1 MRADRRGA
9 VRMGAAQAELE
20 ARLDIGLGVVR
31 GAIGDDGGLGARMRA
46 VRVGLARPGLRLVQM
61 HMPIDE
67 AGPDLAPIQV
77 DAVRRR
83 SGRRDRG
90 DAAVGDAQIE
100 PVPDPRRRPEAWHP
114 ATRPEP
120 WRYATRSQRAVILE
134 SWWHPVC
141 LRLMTGG
148 TMNKLLAELADI
160 PLTTDRAL
168 VKQKSRDFFWYSP
181 ALNRQLRDC
190 TAQAVISPRN
200 EADVIRV
207 AAACVRHRVPITAR
221 GGGTGNYGQAV
232 PLQGGVV
239 LDMTALD
246 TIEWQ
251 RPGMLRVGPG
261 RKLIDID
268 RDTRPEGWE
277 LRMHPSTKR
286 SATIGGFVAGGSGGV
301 GSVTWGGL
309 REPGNVA
316 AARIVTMEAEPRII
330 ELREAEAQAVNHA
343 YGTTGLITALEM
355 PLAPA
360 WQWIDL
366 IVAFPTFMDAVRFG
380 YAVALA
386 DGIVKKLVYADRLAD
401 AGRVPPDPRALPGRA
416 GHPDRDDRRTVC
428 RPRSSPCC
436 PAVIRPAR
444 SPSNSPPPK
453 RRARCRS
460 TSSPGTTRPCRC

>member
-1 MRADRRGA
+1 M
-9 VRMGAAQAELE
+9 E
-20 ARLDIGLGVVR
+20 
-31 GAIGDDGGLGARMRA
+31 
-46 VRVGLARPGLRLVQM
+46 
-61 HMPIDE
+61 
-67 AGPDLAPIQV
+67 
-77 DAVRRR
+77 
-83 SGRRDRG
+83 
-90 DAAVGDAQIE
+90 
-100 PVPDPRRRPEAWHP
+100 
-114 ATRPEP
+114 
-120 WRYATRSQRAVILE
+120 
-134 SWWHPVC
+134 
-141 LRLMTGG
+141 
-148 TMNKLLAELADI
+148 KLLTELADI
-160 PLTTDRAL
+160 PLTTDPAL

-181 ALNRQLRDC
+181 VLNRQLHRC
-190 TAQAVISPRN
+190 TAQAVISPRD

-207 AAACVRHRVPITAR
+207 AAACVRHKVPLTAR

-232 PLQGGVV
+232 PLRGGVV

-261 RKLIDID
+261 RKMIDID
-268 RDTRPEGWE
+268 REMRPDGWE

-286 SATIGGFVAGGSGGV
+286 SATIGGFVAGGSGGA

-366 IVAFPTFMDAVRFG
+366 IVAFPTFIDAVRCG

-386 DGIVKKLVYADRLAD
+386 DGIVKKLLSPIAWPTPDSFRQVREHCPDGHAILIAMIAEPSVPAFKSVLSRRHPTGTITFEQPTADGPGEVPLYEFTWNHTTLQMLKRDRGITYLQALHPAAALLDSVVAAETMFGDELIPHLEFLRVGGQVTASGLPIVRFTNEERLNEII
-401 AGRVPPDPRALPGRA
+401 AGHRALGISIANPHVFTLEDGVGHKQVDADQFGFKRHADPHGLLNPGKM
-416 GHPDRDDRRTVC
+416 RTYT
-428 RPRSSPCC
+428 
-436 PAVIRPAR
+436 PA
-444 SPSNSPPPK
+444 
-453 RRARCRS
+453 
-460 TSSPGTTRPCRC
+460 TT